1 MKLSMP
7 RTGKKELD
15 DALEAIEEA
24 SEKVSCAWEER
35 QEAKTIP
42 YRPRLVAN
50 APEEEV
56 EEIAAFTLPSDW
68 FED

>member
-24 SEKVSCAWEER
+24 SEKVSCEWEKR
-35 QEAKTIP
+35 QQLFGTYTHNIICVL
-42 YRPRLVAN
+42 RC
-50 APEEEV
+50 
-56 EEIAAFTLPSDW
+56 
-68 FED
+68 